1 MTGDVIG
8 LGFIAPLRLLLLVLP
23 VALAVGYALLAA
35 RRRRYALRFTSLEL
49 LDEVAPDRPGWRR
62 HVPALVLLAGIVVA
76 ALAFARPTIAADS
89 TRTQR
94 VVVLAVDTSLSME
107 ATDVSPSRITAAKDA
122 ATRFLDTVPD
132 GVAVGV
138 VGFDGQARQLIAPTE
153 RLDAVRRV
161 IEGADLGE
169 GTAIGEAVF
178 VSLEAIAASADDA
191 ERTGDELALGAI
203 VLLSD
208 GETTQGRSNDD
219 AARAAE
225 AQGVEVN
232 TIAFGTDAGSIE
244 DPATGSQVSVP
255 VNRDAL
261 ARLAETTGGDVLSA
275 ETADELRT
283 VYEELGEQVTVDE
296 PRQEVTDWFA
306 GIALL
311 LVAFAGAGSLMWAGR
326 LP

>member
-1 MTGDVIG
+1 MTADVIG
-8 LGFIAPLRLLLLVLP
+8 LSFIAPLRLLLLVLP
-23 VALAVGYALLAA
+23 VALAVGYVLLQA
-35 RRRRYALRFTSLEL
+35 RRRRYALRFTSLDM
-49 LDEVAPDRPGWRR
+49 LDEVASDRPGWRR
-62 HVPALVLLAGIVVA
+62 HLPALVLLVGIVVA

-89 TRTQR
+89 VETQR
-94 VVVLAVDTSLSME
+94 VVVLAIDTSLSME
-107 ATDVSPSRITAAKDA
+107 ATDVAPSRISAAKDA
-122 ATRFLDTVPD
+122 ASRFLDTVPD

-138 VGFDGQARQLIAPTE
+138 VGFDGQARQLIAPTD

-178 VSLEAIAASADDA
+178 VSLEAIAATADDA
-191 ERTGDELALGAI
+191 ERAGVELQPGAI

-208 GETTQGRSNDD
+208 GETTQGRSNED
-219 AARAAE
+219 AAAEAE

-232 TIAFGTDAGSIE
+232 TIAFGTDAGFIE

-255 VNRDAL
+255 VNREAL
-261 ARLAETTGGDVLSA
+261 AQLAESTGGDVLRA

-283 VYEELGEQVTVDE
+283 VYEELGEQVTVEE
-296 PRQEVTDWFA
+296 PRREVTDWFA
-306 GIALL
+306 GGALL
-311 LVAFAGAGSLMWAGR
+311 LLALAGAGSLLWAGR